1 MEFIKC
7 DIEGLYI
14 IKPKI
19 FGDNRGYFC
28 ETYKKE
34 EFEKNIG
41 KVIWLQENQS
51 KSTKGVLRGLH
62 FQKGEFSQAK
72 LVRVVKGS
80 VFDVAVD
87 LRKES
92 PTYGQYFSV
101 ELSEDNMLQ
110 FYIPRG
116 FAHGFLVLSDEAVF
130 EYKVDNIY
138 LPKVEG
144 SLLWNDK
151 TINID
156 WPYMENYLLSE
167 KDKNAPLL
175 GDYTF

>member
-156 WPYMENYLLSE
+156 WPYMEHYLLSE